1 MYFCCLE
8 AIQNVVKHAGP
19 DATAIVTLSRDG
31 PFLCFEVHD
40 TGVGF
45 DLGDDGSGS
54 GLVNMRDRIEA
65 VGGVLEVTGRR
76 GRGTSV
82 RGRVRV
88 G

>member
-1 MYFCCLE
+1 M
-8 AIQNVVKHAGP
+8 
-19 DATAIVTLSRDG
+19 VTLSRDG
-31 PFLCFEVHD
+31 PFLCFQVHD

-45 DLGDDGSGS
+45 NPEDNGSGS